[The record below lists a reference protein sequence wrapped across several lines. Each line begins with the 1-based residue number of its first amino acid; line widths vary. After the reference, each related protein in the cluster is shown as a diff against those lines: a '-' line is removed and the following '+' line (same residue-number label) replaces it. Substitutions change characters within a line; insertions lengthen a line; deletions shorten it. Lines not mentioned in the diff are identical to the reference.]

1 MHEKNII
8 HRDIK
13 PENILWGEGDEI
25 KLSDFG
31 WSIKSNQPRETL
43 CGTLDYLSPEMLEG
57 KGTCSNPV
65 SSSGYDFSI
74 DIWSL
79 GVLIFELCCGK
90 TPFVISDKGFEGKE
104 FPPHLSKDAKDLITS
119 LLVERHKRPTI
130 NEVLENIWLE

>member
-13 PENILWGEGDEI
+13 PENILWGEDGEI

-57 KGTCSNPV
+57 KG
-65 SSSGYDFSI
+65 
-74 DIWSL
+74 
-79 GVLIFELCCGK
+79 
-90 TPFVISDKGFEGKE
+90 
-104 FPPHLSKDAKDLITS
+104 
-119 LLVERHKRPTI
+119 R
-130 NEVLENIWLE
+130 